1 MNTLSKNA
9 RIAGFF
15 YLLVILIAPLRLVYI
30 PGKLFVGGDAAATIN
45 GIASHELL
53 FRLGIAG
60 DLVTGAVSLI
70 LTFTLYRLFRDVHKN
85 CALLMLML
93 GFMDTPL
100 YFLNTLND
108 MATLILVQGPDFL
121 AGFDKAQRA
130 GLATLFL
137 RVHSMMTFAS
147 EIFWGLWLFPLAA
160 LVYRSGFLPRF
171 LAIWLTINGFAYLA
185 LSYAGLLQPQYNDL
199 VAGLA
204 FPCQLGE
211 VAFALWILVLGA
223 KPRQAAAL
231 RTPVAA

>member
-1 MNTLSKNA
+1 MNTLNSKA

-30 PGKLFVGGDAAATIN
+30 PSKLFVGGDAAATIQA
-45 GIASHELL
+45 IAAHEML
-53 FRLGIAG
+53 FRMGIAG
-60 DLVTGAVSLI
+60 DLITGAVSLV
-70 LTFTLYRLFRDVHKN
+70 LTFTLYRLFKEVNKTW
-85 CALLMLML
+85 ALLMLML

-121 AGFDKAQRA
+121 SSFAPAQRA
-130 GLATLFL
+130 GLATMFMHM
-137 RVHSMMTFAS
+137 HSSMTYAS

-160 LVYRSGFLPRF
+160 LIYRSGFLPRF
-171 LAIWLTINGFAYLA
+171 LTVWLAINGVAYLA
-185 LSYAGLLQPQYNDL
+185 LSYAGLLQPEYNDL

-211 VAFALWILVLGA
+211 VAFALWILVMGA
-223 KPRQAAAL
+223 KPRPAAAL
-231 RTPVAA
+231 RAVAV

>member
-1 MNTLSKNA
+1 MNTLNSKA

-30 PGKLFVGGDAAATIN
+30 PSKLFVSGDAAATVQA
-45 GIASHELL
+45 IAAHEML
-53 FRLGIAG
+53 FRMGIAG
-60 DLVTGAVSLI
+60 DLVTGAVSLV
-70 LTFTLYRLFRDVHKN
+70 LTFTLYRLFRDVNKTW
-85 CALLMLML
+85 ALLMLML

-121 AGFDKAQRA
+121 SSFAPAQRA
-130 GLATLFL
+130 GLATMFM
-137 RVHSMMTFAS
+137 HMHGSMTYAS

-160 LVYRSGFLPRF
+160 LIYRSGFLPRF
-171 LAIWLTINGFAYLA
+171 LTVWLAINGVAYLA
-185 LSYAGLLQPQYNDL
+185 LSYAGLLQPEYNDL

-211 VAFALWILVLGA
+211 VAFALWILIMGA
-223 KPRQAAAL
+223 KPRPAAAL
-231 RTPVAA
+231 GAVAA